1 MERLPFFIFS
11 FTCLFFISKLSV
23 AVDTISP
30 TQTIRDGQTLVS
42 EGETFELGFFS
53 PGSSTKRYLGIWFK
67 TIGSATVVWVA
78 NRNNPLTNSS
88 GALTISGD
96 GNIVLLNE
104 LETLIWSS
112 NSSIAVKNPV
122 AQLLD
127 SGNLVLR
134 DGSNVNPE
142 SYLWQSFDYP
152 SDTLL
157 PGMKLGVNL
166 RSGKNWYL
174 TSWKSEDDPS
184 PGDYTYKF
192 DDRGLPQIVLRK
204 GSVVKFRSGPWDDG
218 VRFGGSELYKNSFFS
233 PSFVFTDQ
241 DVYYS
246 FKNNRGITISK
257 FVVDHKGLLQ
267 HMRWNDTLLEW
278 VTIMVLQKDTCDVY
292 GICGAY
298 STCNISNSPVCKCLN
313 GFTPRSP
320 HDYIAPNWSGGCVPI
335 SPRKCGSEEG
345 FRNFT
350 EMKLPD
356 TSSFNRDMGSIEC
369 EEACLNNCSCV
380 AYAKT
385 GISGCVFWFGDLL
398 DIRDYGEGGLE
409 LYIRIAASELDSN
422 NNGKP
427 VAVIVAVSVVSGML
441 LCVLIGWYIR
451 RRMKERRKGKW
462 PIHFDSSKSGLLL
475 KFSLTI

>member
-23 AVDTISP
+23 AVAVAVDTISP
-30 TQTIRDGQTLVS
+30 NQTIRDGQTLVS
-42 EGETFELGFFS
+42 AGQIFELGFFS
-53 PGSSTKRYLGIWFK
+53 PGSSSTKRYLGIWFK
-67 TIGSATVVWVA
+67 SIHPQTVVWVA

-112 NSSIAVKNPV
+112 NSSIAAKNPV

-184 PGDYTYKF
+184 PGDYTFKF
-192 DDRGLPQIVLRK
+192 DYRGLPQIVLRK
-204 GSVVKFRSGPWDDG
+204 GSVVKFRSEPWDDEF
-218 VRFGGSELYKNSFFS
+218 RIRASELSKTSVFS
-233 PSFVFTDQ
+233 PSFVSNDEA
-241 DVYYS
+241 VYYYS
-246 FKNNRGITISK
+246 SDNYRRFTISRL
-257 FVVDHKGLLQ
+257 VVNPKGLLQ
-267 HMRWNDTLLEW
+267 HMSWDDTLLQWE
-278 VTIMVLQKDTCDVY
+278 IIIVLQNNICDDY

-298 STCNISNSPVCKCLN
+298 GSCNINNTQVCKCLN

-320 HDYIAPNWSGGCVPI
+320 QEYNAHDWSGGCVPR

-345 FRNFT
+345 FRKFSQ
-350 EMKLPD
+350 MKLPD
-356 TSSFNRDMGSIEC
+356 KSSFNRGIGSIEC

-380 AYAKT
+380 AYAQT
-385 GISGCVFWFGDLL
+385 GVGPVGSCAFWYGDLL
-398 DIRDYGEGGLE
+398 DIREYSEGGYE
-409 LYIRIAASELDSN
+409 LYIRMAASELDSN

-451 RRMKERRKGKW
+451 WRMKERREGNPSCHSW
-462 PIHFDSSKSGLLL
+462 NL
-475 KFSLTI
+475 